1 MLSDAR
7 VHATI
12 PAADL
17 DRARGFYEERLGL
30 TPAEES
36 PGGLFYDGA
45 GGTRF
50 FLYPTQGAASGT
62 HTQIGFNV
70 ADIEAEVADLKSRGV
85 EFIEYDFPGLKTVNG
100 IADTGEVRAAWFNDS
115 EGNLLGIVQL
125 G

>member
-7 VHATI
+7 IQATI

-17 DRARGFYEERLGL
+17 DRARGFYEEKLGL

-85 EFIEYDFPGLKTVNG
+85 EFIEYDLPGLKTVNG